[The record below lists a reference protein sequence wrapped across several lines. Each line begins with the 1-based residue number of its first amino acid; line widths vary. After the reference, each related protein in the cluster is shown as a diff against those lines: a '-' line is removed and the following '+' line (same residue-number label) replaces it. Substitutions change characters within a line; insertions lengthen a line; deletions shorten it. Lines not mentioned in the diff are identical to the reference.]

1 MSPQI
6 HKTEVSSE
14 MPSKEFINIDLP
26 WYRENICIFTPQPTH
41 PLGSVPGGGLTYWTT
56 RSHFHIN
63 WPDPIQVVLYPSIDK
78 ILQIDM
84 TDTLTNALGNFIA
97 QKFIDIPGVEYVL
110 LSLENDSVD
119 IWTVINKL
127 DREIREKIYDVE
139 FDILGIISN
148 FHFDF
153 HVICRNDRNIEEL
166 YPSNAK
172 MVFQK

>member
-6 HKTEVSSE
+6 NTVEVNTNN
-14 MPSKEFINIDLP
+14 KNFT
-26 WYRENICIFTPQPTH
+26 WFRENSCIDVLQTKTNA
-41 PLGSVPGGGLTYWTT
+41 LSSMPGEELLFWAEI
-56 RSHFHIN
+56 SHFHLN
-63 WPDPIQVVLYPSIDK
+63 AADPVSVVLYPYIIDE
-78 ILQIDM
+78 ILQINMIDSS
-84 TDTLTNALGNFIA
+84 TNRLENFIA
-97 QKFIDIPGVEYVL
+97 QKFIAIPGVEYVL
-110 LSLENDSVD
+110 ISLENDSVD

-127 DREIREKIYDVE
+127 DRGIREKIYDVE

-153 HVICRNDRNIEEL
+153 HVICRNDRSIKEL